1 MDYYLNI
8 GSNMGDRRDNLYRA
22 VVALAAGT
30 SGCAVSRIVESEP
43 WGYDSD
49 NRFLNLGLKLS
60 SGIDPHEMLERIHDI
75 ERRLGSASHRDDEG
89 RYIDRL
95 VDIDIMAIDDMVI
108 EGKIKRGSKVR
119 VIRDGIVIQT
129 GELASLKRFKD
140 DVKEVSSGFDC
151 GFSLK
156 SYNDLQEMD
165 IVEAFEEI
173 EVHKTL

>member
-22 VVALAAGT
+22 VVALAAGS

-49 NRFLNLGLKLS
+49 NRFLNVGLKLS

-75 ERRLGSASHRDDEG
+75 EQRLGSASHRDGEG

-108 EGKIKRGSKVR
+108 DSPTLQVPHPHLPE
-119 VIRDGIVIQT
+119 RDFFLRPMM
-129 GELASLKRFKD
+129 ELAPDWCHPLTGLSA
-140 DVKEVSSGFDC
+140 S
-151 GFSLK
+151 
-156 SYNDLQEMD
+156 EMLNKID
-165 IVEAFEEI
+165 N
-173 EVHKTL
+173 